1 MILGVVVLD
10 VIVFIARVRLA
21 VRRLIVRAGLLLL
34 TLHGDTALHLW
45 LELSQRKLL
54 WLPRCTAC
62 SSTDIDELQNLISSR
77 GYGISVDG
85 IIDVCYILWWWC
97 SICLVLLL

>member
-21 VRRLIVRAGLLLL
+21 VRRFIVRAGLLLL

-45 LELSQRKLL
+45 LELSQRMLL

-97 SICLVLLL
+97 SISLVLLL